1 MKKIA
6 VFNPNA
12 GKGLNQKSLTLLI
25 PAFNQAGIDVWI
37 SRAKHDIE
45 NRIREWCDNHPL
57 EEVCFIVSGGD
68 GTMHEAVNGA
78 AGHKHTVFASIPA
91 GSGNDF
97 ARHFGGL
104 KLDMNLLQHL
114 SRLHSEDQD
123 LITYSMIKERVAV
136 SNMGA
141 GFDAEVAYS
150 ANRSKIKKLLN
161 KLSAGKL
168 VYVVFLIQQLLVF
181 KPYSLTIIADRREK
195 QFKRVWFTT
204 ISNQPYYG
212 GGMKIAPNAD
222 TKDGLLDVTVVHGL
236 SRIKFLLVFLSV
248 FKGSHVTFK
257 EVYQVR
263 SARVNCIAD
272 RDVRVHADGEDNGLL
287 PAGQAL
293 SAQIAADKI
302 RVAGQLALDE

>member
-6 VFNPNA
+6 IFNPNA
-12 GKGLNQKSLTLLI
+12 GKGLNQKTLALLI
-25 PAFNQAGIDVWI
+25 PVFKQAGIEVWI

-45 NRIREWCDNHPL
+45 NRIREWCDEYPF
-57 EEVCFIVSGGD
+57 EKVCFIVSGGD

-78 AGHKHTVFASIPA
+78 AGHKHAVFASIPA

-104 KLDMNLLQHL
+104 KLDVNLPERL
-114 SRLHSEDQD
+114 SRLQSEDQD
-123 LITYSMIKERVAV
+123 LITYSIKKERVAV

-150 ANRSKIKKLLN
+150 ANRSRIKKVLN

-181 KPYSLTIIADRREK
+181 KPYTLTLTSDGREK
-195 QFKRVWFTT
+195 QFERVWFTT

-212 GGMKIAPNAD
+212 GGMKIAPHAD

-248 FKGSHVTFK
+248 FKGSHISFK
-257 EVYQVR
+257 EVFQVR
-263 SARVNCIAD
+263 SDLVHCIAD

-287 PAGQAL
+287 PAGKAL
-293 SAQIAADKI
+293 LAQIAADKI